1 MRTEPGEAG
10 ERDVADAIRALSDAD
25 LVRLRAL
32 ARLRA
37 RGLPGLD
44 WPDLL
49 NEAIARALDGS
60 RRWPPDVSLLPFL
73 AGIMRSIGHDH
84 RRRLAQ
90 ERAWRDGSVPVA
102 VDPEEA
108 VAARQA
114 LNAIFALFRDDEVV
128 LSIVRGLAHGRSA
141 AEIRARHGLSDT
153 AYASARKRLRRAL
166 LRLAPEGDRT

>member
-1 MRTEPGEAG
+1 MRTGPDEAE

-32 ARLRA
+32 ARLQA

-60 RRWPPDVSLLPFL
+60 RRWPPEVSLLALL
-73 AGIMRSIGHDH
+73 AGIMRSIEHDH
-84 RRRLAQ
+84 RRRFAL
-90 ERAWRDGSVPVA
+90 ERAWRNGSEA
-102 VDPEEA
+102 ATVDPEEA

-114 LNAIFALFRDDEVV
+114 LNAIFALFRDDEAV
-128 LSIVRGLAHGRSA
+128 LRIVEGLAYGRSA
-141 AEIRARHGLSDT
+141 AEIRALHGLSDT
-153 AYASARKRLRRAL
+153 AYDSARKRLRRAL
-166 LRLAPEGDRT
+166 LRLEPRGDRT